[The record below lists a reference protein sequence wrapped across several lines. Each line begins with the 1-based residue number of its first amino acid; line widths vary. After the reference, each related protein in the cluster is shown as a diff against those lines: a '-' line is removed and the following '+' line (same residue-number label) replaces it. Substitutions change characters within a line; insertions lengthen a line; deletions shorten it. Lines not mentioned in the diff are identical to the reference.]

1 MYLWWLINHNIKFFL
16 TTQQRFT
23 LKINVDY
30 EDETH
35 INCIKML
42 KWVVGSL
49 SFTIW
54 CGWL

>member
-1 MYLWWLINHNIKFFL
+1 MLFYMYLWWLINHNIKFFL

-42 KWVVGSL
+42 K
-49 SFTIW
+49 
-54 CGWL
+54 